1 MIFGRWSPIISSKS
15 ITSHVK
21 DGWFRTWGAIK
32 SQSPTNSVP
41 TACLAYSNVGNLIN
55 GSKMDESDD
64 NDKMRP
70 GWMMA
75 STSCKTAN
83 MEHYRYQHPL
93 LRDALFK
100 KKRSR
105 SIVTNLGMTKKMMM
119 MSPTMMMI
127 TKAEK
132 LTNPERRGES
142 SRKTEIFVVLWLI
155 NRSLNWKQCE
165 WGFLIAGL
173 WFSSVGSLL
182 FWCRFIWLKEKENWN
197 RLFTTFGSGYCALPT
212 P

>member
-1 MIFGRWSPIISSKS
+1 
-15 ITSHVK
+15 
-21 DGWFRTWGAIK
+21 
-32 SQSPTNSVP
+32 
-41 TACLAYSNVGNLIN
+41 
-55 GSKMDESDD
+55 MDESDD

-100 KKRSR
+100 KKKRSR

-119 MSPTMMMI
+119 MSPTMMMMI

-132 LTNPERRGES
+132 WTNPERRGES
-142 SRKTEIFVVLWLI
+142 SRKTEISSFYDSLTEVLI
-155 NRSLNWKQCE
+155 
-165 WGFLIAGL
+165 
-173 WFSSVGSLL
+173 
-182 FWCRFIWLKEKENWN
+182 ENN
-197 RLFTTFGSGYCALPT
+197 VNEAS
-212 P
+212 